1 MLRPTPIKCV
11 FRQNVFTYESIPNST
26 ALIVGPLTYEGARQ
40 LHSIIGPT
48 VQRSIAS
55 AVFTEVGAGRREAG
69 GGEEE
74 GEQEGEAEVT
84 HPSGGE
90 LASVGCGLEVRR
102 RSGTSRGWPVT
113 GE

>member
-1 MLRPTPIKCV
+1 MDGMKRGIIVTIVAILI
-11 FRQNVFTYESIPNST
+11 YES
-26 ALIVGPLTYEGARQ
+26 ARQ
-40 LHSIIGPT
+40 RYAIKGPT

-90 LASVGCGLEVRR
+90 PASVGCGLGVRR
-102 RSGTSRGWPVT
+102 RGVGLAEDGR
-113 GE
+113 

>member
-1 MLRPTPIKCV
+1 MTHASLSIRNFAKADGTSSHKVKMFLKADESIARPTIYAGALHRAGIGDPIPCC
-11 FRQNVFTYESIPNST
+11 P
-26 ALIVGPLTYEGARQ
+26 
-40 LHSIIGPT
+40 
-48 VQRSIAS
+48 
-55 AVFTEVGAGRREAG
+55 

-90 LASVGCGLEVRR
+90 PASVGCGLKVRR
-102 RSGTSRGWPVT
+102 RSGTIGGWPVT